1 MNNTNVIALP
11 ASANFQPDQ
20 ALKSTMDM
28 GERVTDVLIVGYA
41 EDGDLFV
48 RSSHM
53 TRAEAVFLLEKAK
66 EWAMYGGL
74 E

>member
-11 ASANFQPDQ
+11 ASTNFRPDQ
-20 ALKSTMDM
+20 ALKSAMDM
-28 GERVTDVLIVGYA
+28 GDRLSDVMVVGYDD
-41 EDGDLFV
+41 EGVLFV

-53 TRAEAVFLLEKAK
+53 TRAEAVFMLEKAK

>member
-11 ASANFQPDQ
+11 ASSNFQPDQ
-20 ALKSTMDM
+20 ALKSAMDM
-28 GERVTDVLIVGYA
+28 GERVTDVLIIGYDA
-41 EDGDLFV
+41 DSDLFV

-53 TRAEAVFLLEKAK
+53 SRAEALFLLEKAK